1 MSLATFEWNSS
12 WEYNQRKEQEL
23 SEAVNYDIHRLN
35 KVSHMSWDSGPI
47 MCIYFLVPVAD
58 VEKICSYH
66 FIKYLIAL
74 ELIMNDDKQKWVSD
88 ITEIESEFSF

>member
-35 KVSHMSWDSGPI
+35 KVSHMSWDSGLI

-58 VEKICSYH
+58 VGKNLQLPFYKILDSSGIDY
-66 FIKYLIAL
+66 
-74 ELIMNDDKQKWVSD
+74 EWRQ
-88 ITEIESEFSF
+88 TEMSFRH